1 MVIRDLAVSV
11 VVLGGILFGVWCVGR
26 VVEVP
31 VVYMS
36 YPDMECVTVQ
46 GGESDEDCDNMPPRF
61 TVVYVD
67 PKWAGFTEE

>member
-1 MVIRDLAVSV
+1 VIRDFAVSV
-11 VVLGGILFGVWCVGR
+11 VVLGGILLGVWWIVPLR
-26 VVEVP
+26 IP

-36 YPDMECVTVQ
+36 YPDMECIVVQ